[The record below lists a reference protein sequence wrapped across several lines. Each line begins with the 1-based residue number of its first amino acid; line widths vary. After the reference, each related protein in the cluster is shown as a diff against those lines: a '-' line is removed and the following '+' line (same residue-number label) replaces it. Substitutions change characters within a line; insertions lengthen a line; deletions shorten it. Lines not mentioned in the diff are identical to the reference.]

1 MTLDATEFIRRF
13 LLHVLPKKF
22 KKIRYFGFLS
32 PRYKAKNIKLIRKL
46 MHDDKDY
53 TPPVDEPLE
62 DMMQRL
68 TGIDIKKCPKCGNGR
83 MARIIELL
91 PEHIDYILPV
101 KKEVAWNTS

>member
-1 MTLDATEFIRRF
+1 
-13 LLHVLPKKF
+13 
-22 KKIRYFGFLS
+22 
-32 PRYKAKNIKLIRKL
+32 